1 MGMYLIAPPV
11 FMLVVAL
18 IPAAVIGFAS
28 RAARRADWL
37 DAQAAAEA
45 DEAGAA
51 TEGPDAAGA

>member
-11 FMLVVAL
+11 FMLVAAL

-37 DAQAAAEA
+37 DAQAAAKA
-45 DEAGAA
+45 DESAEA
-51 TEGPDAAGA
+51 TEETNAA

>member
-11 FMLVVAL
+11 FMLVAAL

-45 DEAGAA
+45 DEAAEA
-51 TEGPDAAGA
+51 TEETNVA

>member
-45 DEAGAA
+45 DEAAEA
-51 TEGPDAAGA
+51 TEETNAA

>member
-11 FMLVVAL
+11 FMLVAAL

-37 DAQAAAEA
+37 DAQAAAKADEA
-45 DEAGAA
+45 DEV
-51 TEGPDAAGA
+51 EDAA